1 MIVFP
6 DVQVY
11 GFSERG
17 RWEQRNDWSQRVNE
31 NLLKAL
37 RRALEKR
44 HYAVQ
49 RCPVD
54 SPAFRSEMDEIQ
66 ALYGVVNKSIRVHA
80 FGPQLF
86 PHKLGHF
93 EYSLGDMETLLHSSR
108 VDSLVFLSGFHQVR
122 ENSRRTGISMAM
134 ADSSGSILWYCM
146 KVFEED
152 HDLRDPNNAAR
163 VIEKMLSSLPL
174 EPA

>member
-1 MIVFP
+1 VFP

-11 GFSERG
+11 DFSERE
-17 RWEQRNDWSQRVNE
+17 RWELRNDWSRSVNE

-49 RCPVD
+49 MCPLD
-54 SPAFRSEMDEIQ
+54 SPAFQSEMDEIQ
-66 ALYGVVNKSIRVHA
+66 VLYGVVNKSIRLHA
-80 FGPQLF
+80 FGPQIF
-86 PHKLGHF
+86 PHKLAHF
-93 EYSLGDMETLLHSSR
+93 EYSLGDMEALLHSSR
-108 VDSLVFLSGFHQVR
+108 GDSLVFVSGFHQVR
-122 ENSRRTGISMAM
+122 GDSRRTGISMSM

-152 HDLRDPNNAAR
+152 HDLRDPNNAAK
-163 VIEKMLSSLPL
+163 VIEEVLSSFSL
-174 EPA
+174 EAA